1 MPNLDRKGPNG
12 EKAMSGRKLGKCN
25 PANKGKTDEEILLAR
40 ATEVPTGSSMGLGR
54 GFGRGFG
61 LGKGMGKGQ
70 GFGRGQ
76 CKTDTNK

>member
-25 PANKGKTDEEILLAR
+25 PENKGKTDEEILLAR
-40 ATEVPTGSSMGLGR
+40 ATAPTGSSMGLGR

-61 LGKGMGKGQ
+61 LGKGLGKGL

-76 CKTDTNK
+76 CKNTPNK